1 VSVET
6 PTRLAAALPHVNL
19 LPPEIGEQKRLQQ
32 VQLIG
37 VLVLL
42 LAVGAVAFLYVHGS
56 GSVKTSKQHVAT
68 ANADNAAL
76 NKQVAGFAD
85 VGQVNASLGAKEAMM
100 TQAMSTEVLWS
111 TYLGS
116 FATLPTTSWLKSM
129 TLSESLSPG
138 TLTSVKQAPPIV
150 ATAAFDGVGMNYAAL
165 AGWLDK
171 VAQLGQVNGL
181 TNAYFSSAT
190 EAFIDSTKVVNF
202 AGTANL
208 SAVGLSGRCEKPG
221 VC

>member
-19 LPPEIGEQKRLQQ
+19 LPPEIGEQKRIQV
-32 VQLIG
+32 VQL
-37 VLVLL
+37 VAVLL
-42 LAVGAVAFLYVHGS
+42 LLVTIGGVAASYFVQAGL
-56 GSVKTSKQHVAT
+56 VKTSKQHVAT
-68 ANADNAAL
+68 ANADNASL
-76 NKQVAGFAD
+76 NKQVASFAD
-85 VGQVNASLGAKEAMM
+85 VGQVNASLGAKEAEM
-100 TQAMSTEVLWS
+100 TQAMSSEVLWS
-111 TYLGS
+111 TYLGT
-116 FATLPTTSWLKSM
+116 FATLPTTSWLKSI

-138 TLTSVKQAPPIV
+138 SLTSVKQAPPIV
-150 ATAAFDGVGMNYAAL
+150 ATAAFDGVGLNYAAL
-165 AGWLDK
+165 AAWLDK
-171 VAQLGQVNGL
+171 IAQFGQVNGL

-221 VC
+221 AC